1 MGEPMSGVHTSECRV
16 VDERLDSEVREMVL
30 AEECGVRSLAFCDLS
45 RKVLARIRIDE
56 RYAH

>member
-1 MGEPMSGVHTSECRV
+1 MHTPECRV
-16 VDERLDSEVREMVL
+16 VHERLDSEVREMVL
-30 AEECGVRSLAFCDLS
+30 AEEWGVRSLAFCDLS